1 VTLRE
6 HMRFTKDD
14 ANDVVEAAFDL
25 TLKTPEDADEW
36 ARCVSTMLLSYGQ
49 KVWLLIDLSGLKVR
63 PTASAAFGKRR
74 AEVLEKFAHAS
85 VRFGGDPWTV
95 VSINT
100 SAALHHTHGNVFS
113 TRDEALRFLLSLRDQ
128 LHDELAL
135 AKTALATP
143 RPDR

>member
-1 VTLRE
+1 
-6 HMRFTKDD
+6 
-14 ANDVVEAAFDL
+14 
-25 TLKTPEDADEW
+25 
-36 ARCVSTMLLSYGQ
+36 MLLSYGQ

-63 PTASAAFGKRR
+63 PTASAAFGKQR
-74 AEVLEKFAHAS
+74 AEVLEKYAHAS
-85 VRFGGDPWTV
+85 VRFGGDPWTI

-113 TRDEALRFLLSLRDQ
+113 TRDEALRFLLSLRAQ

-135 AKTALATP
+135 TKTALATP